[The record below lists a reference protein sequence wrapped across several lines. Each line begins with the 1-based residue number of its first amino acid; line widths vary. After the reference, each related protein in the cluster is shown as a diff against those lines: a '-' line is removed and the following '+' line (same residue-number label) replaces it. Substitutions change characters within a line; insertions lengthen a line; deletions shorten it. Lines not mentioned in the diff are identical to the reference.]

1 MTLLTLVRHGT
12 TEWIEQGRLH
22 GSLDAPL
29 SLRGRQEAKLAAG
42 ALANQHFDAFY
53 TSPLGRARETAA
65 IISQIIGLDPIPLDG
80 LREMD
85 FGWMEGGKLFNF
97 AKDTPLQRA
106 LRSAW
111 IHIIVQLSGEPRT
124 RFGERVAESAREMA
138 QRHPDQRVL
147 AVIHM
152 AVRSNMLA
160 RLVDNDPSAWV
171 NYDGWPAC
179 SFTEIELAPEG
190 NTHIIRLN
198 NNDHLTTLRSN
209 S

>member
-1 MTLLTLVRHGT
+1 LTFLTLVRHGT

-22 GSLDAPL
+22 GISDSPL
-29 SLRGRQEAKLAAG
+29 SARGQQEAKLAAG
-42 ALANQHFDAFY
+42 ALTGQHYDAFY

-65 IISQIIGLDPIPLDG
+65 IIGQAIGLEPIPLDG

-85 FGWMEGGKLFNF
+85 FGWMEGGQLFNF

-111 IHIIVQLSGEPRT
+111 ITLVVRLSGEPRT
-124 RFGERVAESAREMA
+124 RFGERVAESARA
-138 QRHPDQRVL
+138 IARRHPNQRVL
-147 AVIHM
+147 VVIHM

-160 RLVDNDPSAWV
+160 RLVDGDPAAWV
-171 NYDGWPAC
+171 RYDGWPAG
-179 SFTEIELAPEG
+179 SFTEIELNSDGKA
-190 NTHIIRLN
+190 RLIQMEIS
-198 NNDHLTTLRSN
+198 DHLSTLRSN

>member
-1 MTLLTLVRHGT
+1 MTFLTLVRHGT

-22 GSLDAPL
+22 GVSDSPL

-42 ALANQHFDAFY
+42 ALAGQHFDAFY

-65 IISQIIGLDPIPLDG
+65 IIGQAIGLEPIPLDG
-80 LREMD
+80 LREMN
-85 FGWMEGGKLFNF
+85 FGWLEGGHLFNF
-97 AKDTPLQRA
+97 AKDTPLKRT

-111 IHIIVQLSGEPRT
+111 ITLIVRLSGEPRA
-124 RFGERVAESAREMA
+124 RFGERVAGTAREIA

-160 RLVDNDPSAWV
+160 RLVDDDSNAWV
-171 NYDGWPAC
+171 RYDGWPAG
-179 SFTEIELAPEG
+179 SFTEIELAPDG
-190 NTHIIRLN
+190 KTNIVRLKIS
-198 NNDHLTTLRSN
+198 DHLTILRSN
-209 S
+209 P